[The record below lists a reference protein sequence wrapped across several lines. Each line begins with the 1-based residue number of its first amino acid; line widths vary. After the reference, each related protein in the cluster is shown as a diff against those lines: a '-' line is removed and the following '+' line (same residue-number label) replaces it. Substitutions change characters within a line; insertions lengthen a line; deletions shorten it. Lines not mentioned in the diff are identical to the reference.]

1 MERRNVGEIYFSLFC
16 PLVNPPAF
24 QNPIKLKAA
33 VLIDRRKKSVKVQVP
48 TLLSCAMLG
57 DR

>member
-1 MERRNVGEIYFSLFC
+1 MERRNVGRIYFGLFC
-16 PLVNPPAF
+16 PLVHSPAF

-48 TLLSCAMLG
+48 TLLSCGLLG